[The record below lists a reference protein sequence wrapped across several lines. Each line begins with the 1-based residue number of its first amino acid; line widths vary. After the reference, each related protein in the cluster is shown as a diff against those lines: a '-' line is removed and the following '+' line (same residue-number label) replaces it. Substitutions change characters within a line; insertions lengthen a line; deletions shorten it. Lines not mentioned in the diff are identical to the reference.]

1 MALLKRKSK
10 AGKAAKEKKPA
21 KPKKEKK
28 QKKDK
33 SKAKKEKKPRAP
45 KGPVVKVP
53 SDVYTALVVV
63 ATLFVMTGTGFL
75 AYRSQQLFE
84 TFLPMAAAG

>member
-10 AGKAAKEKKPA
+10 PGKAAKERKPA
-21 KPKKEKK
+21 KPEKKLKKE
-28 QKKDK
+28 
-33 SKAKKEKKPRAP
+33 KAKKETKPRAP
-45 KGPVVKVP
+45 RGPVVRVP

-63 ATLFVMTGTGFL
+63 ATVFVMTGTGFL

-84 TFLPMAAAG
+84 TYLPMAAAG

>member
-10 AGKAAKEKKPA
+10 PGKAAKERKPA
-21 KPKKEKK
+21 KPEKKLKKE
-28 QKKDK
+28 
-33 SKAKKEKKPRAP
+33 KAKKEKKPRAP
-45 KGPVVKVP
+45 RGPVVRVP

-63 ATLFVMTGTGFL
+63 ATVFVMTGTGFL

-84 TFLPMAAAG
+84 TYLPMAAAG